1 MHLNLHGVHCL
12 WLVLRNNC
20 RDTRGVC
27 GLTRESLIA
36 VTTDIEGREFRRQ
49 RRAGIHPPEHPR
61 SGTTDDVECFFSVM
75 RDLIGKDFTLKQVKV
90 GFRKVTMEFCK
101 RMDPDLMYFYH
112 TSSHSR
118 FHEGP
123 LPDFNQP
130 SSKKIRHVPQREQLA
145 KVIPGRATLP
155 VRGSLSTRPKFH
167 NLPLELPPPPS
178 APYSFMSEHSYFLDQ

>member
-1 MHLNLHGVHCL
+1 MF
-12 WLVLRNNC
+12 RYC
-20 RDTRGVC
+20 RDVTRVC
-27 GLTRESLIA
+27 GLTRETLIA
-36 VTTDIEGREFRRQ
+36 VTTDIEGREFRR
-49 RRAGIHPPEHPR
+49 RLRAGIHPPEHPR

-75 RDLIGKDFTLKQVKV
+75 RDLIGKDFTVKQVKV
-90 GFRKVTMEFCK
+90 GFRKISMEFLK

-130 SSKKIRHVPQREQLA
+130 TSRRKTRHVPRREQLA
-145 KVIPGRATLP
+145 TLIPGRATLP
-155 VRGSLSTRPKFH
+155 VRGSLSVRPKFH

-178 APYSFMSEHSYFLDQ
+178 APSHVWEHSYFRSQK